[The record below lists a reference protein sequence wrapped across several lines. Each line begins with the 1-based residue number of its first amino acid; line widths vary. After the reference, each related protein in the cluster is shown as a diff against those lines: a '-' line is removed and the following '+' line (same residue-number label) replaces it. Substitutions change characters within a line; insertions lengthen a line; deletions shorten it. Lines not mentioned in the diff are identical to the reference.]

1 MAPAVVVAGVVDV
14 DVATTIEARTVPSM
28 TLVDR
33 AVILEKATIQ
43 VTAWVTPP
51 GEDRL
56 ALSTRSLAVR
66 YKM

>member
-1 MAPAVVVAGVVDV
+1 MAPAVVAGVAVVDM
-14 DVATTIEARTVPSM
+14 ATTIEARTVQNT
-28 TLVDR
+28 TLADR
-33 AVILEKATIQ
+33 EITLERATIRA
-43 VTAWVTPP
+43 TAWVTPP